1 MKIRALVVLV
11 CGVLSFHSAWASS
24 GSQQLHRFLDKTR
37 SLQARFTQSVLDE
50 NQQQAAQA
58 QGIVYI
64 QRPGRLRW
72 DYIEPQKQQII
83 ADGRQVWLYDPELD
97 QASTELQD
105 QAFKGTPAFLLS
117 STDPVEEHFEV
128 IDIGSSQG
136 FDWVELIPKDQESQ
150 FVRILV
156 AFSDNE
162 MQRLEMADKFGQVT
176 RLQFYD
182 IVRDP
187 KLDPKLFKFD
197 PPDRYE
203 LFHY

>member
-1 MKIRALVVLV
+1 MKTKMLFVLV
-11 CGVLSFHSAWASS
+11 GGMLLFSSAWGSS
-24 GSQQLHRFLDKTR
+24 GSQQLQQFLNR
-37 SLQARFTQSVLDE
+37 IHSLQARFTQSVLDE
-50 NQQQAAQA
+50 NRQQAAQA

-64 QRPGRLRW
+64 QRPGRFRW
-72 DYIEPQKQQII
+72 DYTEPQKQQII
-83 ADGRQVWLYDPELD
+83 ADGRQVWLYDPELE
-97 QASTELQD
+97 QASTQLQS

-117 STDPVEEHFEV
+117 STDPVEKHFEMV
-128 IDIGSSQG
+128 DIGKSQG
-136 FDWVELIPKDQESQ
+136 FDWVELVPKDRESQ

-156 AFSDNE
+156 ALSDNE
-162 MQRLEMADKFGQVT
+162 MQRLEMADKFGQIT

-182 IVRDP
+182 IIHDP